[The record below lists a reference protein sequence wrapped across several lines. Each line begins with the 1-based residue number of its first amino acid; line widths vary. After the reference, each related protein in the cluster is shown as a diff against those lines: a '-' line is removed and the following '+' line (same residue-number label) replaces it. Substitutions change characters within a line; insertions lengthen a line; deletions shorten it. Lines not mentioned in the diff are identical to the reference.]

1 MKMLNKR
8 IIFAVLTFGLI
19 GMSQVAL
26 AETRDLTKDEIIA
39 MFSDKTVWGNHAKK
53 DRRNKVYF
61 APDGTFKSK
70 RLDEK
75 GGSEGKWSVDDKN
88 RLCMEKNGDT
98 RCRTVVDKNGKIIK
112 YKGKKHVWN
121 YTKFEDGNKL

>member
-53 DRRNKVYF
+53 
-61 APDGTFKSK
+61 
-70 RLDEK
+70 
-75 GGSEGKWSVDDKN
+75 
-88 RLCMEKNGDT
+88 
-98 RCRTVVDKNGKIIK
+98 I
-112 YKGKKHVWN
+112 
-121 YTKFEDGNKL
+121 